1 MSVMLTGC
9 ATGQKN
15 VVDVIKDSIYID
27 RVKTDTIYQTI
38 DKRHDVIVHDSVYI
52 LIKGDTVYQNRFRTQ
67 YEYVYMHDTIY
78 RSKTDTLQRE
88 TNKQT
93 KHDSLTVKEK
103 KTIPIKE
110 YVILFIVI
118 AIAFIMIRIYN
129 KTNLK

>member
-52 LIKGDTVYQNRFRTQ
+52 LIKGDTVYQNRSRTQ

-88 TNKQT
+88 TDKQV